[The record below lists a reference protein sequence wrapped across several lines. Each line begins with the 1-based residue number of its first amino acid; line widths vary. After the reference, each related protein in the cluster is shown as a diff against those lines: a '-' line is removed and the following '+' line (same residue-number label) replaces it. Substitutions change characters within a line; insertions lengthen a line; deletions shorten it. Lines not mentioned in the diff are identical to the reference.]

1 MNVAPPR
8 FRKPSKDYV
17 ERYKSGA
24 AGSPARDQAGAAA
37 NQIEKVHEALKE
49 AIGAGRAATVRDM
62 LTSSAEAV
70 KAAETREAALRAELE
85 ALRAEHAETKVKAAD
100 AQWELQSATD
110 RERLAAAV
118 GTSC

>member
-1 MNVAPPR
+1 M
-8 FRKPSKDYV
+8 
-17 ERYKSGA
+17 
-24 AGSPARDQAGAAA
+24 
-37 NQIEKVHEALKE
+37 KE
-49 AIGAGRAATVRDM
+49 AIGAERAATVRDM

-85 ALRAEHAETKVKAAD
+85 ALRAEYAETKVKAAD